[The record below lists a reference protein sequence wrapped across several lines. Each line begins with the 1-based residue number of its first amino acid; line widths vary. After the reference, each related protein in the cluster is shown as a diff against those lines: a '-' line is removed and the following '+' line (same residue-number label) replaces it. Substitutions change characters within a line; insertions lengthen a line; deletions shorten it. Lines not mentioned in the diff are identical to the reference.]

1 MKVFNKLS
9 FFIFNETERM
19 IAFRYIKSR
28 RVEGFISISAWFSLL
43 GIMLGVATLIVVMS
57 VMNGF
62 RTELVDRILGIN
74 GHLIIY
80 SKNERTIPN
89 YTKIINKILD
99 TPNVVAVTA
108 HLEGQAL
115 AKNKNSISGV
125 IIRGSNWSDLAA
137 KKLLWKSLSQ
147 STISNFKD
155 KQNIIMGYRLGQKLN
170 LKVGDFVSLI
180 SPNGMETAL
189 GVLPVNQNF
198 KVGGFFDM
206 GMYEYDNN
214 FIFIPWKKAELF
226 LSTSD
231 IAHGIEVFLKDQKL
245 TSYVNLQLQ
254 SKLNKN
260 LIVIDWKKRNSSFM
274 NALAVEKNVMFV
286 ILTLIILVA
295 AFNIISSMIMLVQ
308 TKKADIALM
317 RTMGASQYL
326 IIKVFMLTG
335 SIIGFLGTF
344 VGVLLGVFVSMN
356 IEKIR
361 QLITSIFGQELFSAE
376 IYFLSKLPSN
386 ININEVLIVI
396 CISIFL
402 TLLASIFP
410 AWKASKI
417 SPAEALRYE

>member
-1 MKVFNKLS
+1 
-9 FFIFNETERM
+9 M

-80 SKNERTIPN
+80 SKNERAIPN
-89 YTKIINKILD
+89 YTKIINRILD

-125 IIRGSNWSDLAA
+125 IIRGSKWSDLAA
-137 KKLLWKSLSQ
+137 KKLLWKSLNQ

-198 KVGGFFDM
+198 KIGGFFDM

-226 LSTSD
+226 LSTNN

-245 TSYVNLQLQ
+245 TSSVNLQLQ

-396 CISIFL
+396 CISIFH

>member
-1 MKVFNKLS
+1 
-9 FFIFNETERM
+9 M

-28 RVEGFISISAWFSLL
+28 RIEGFISISAWFSLL

-137 KKLLWKSLSQ
+137 KKLLWKSLNQ
-147 STISNFKD
+147 STISNFKN

-198 KVGGFFDM
+198 KIGGFFDM

-226 LSTSD
+226 LSTNNV
-231 IAHGIEVFLKDQKL
+231 AHGIEVFLKDQKL
-245 TSYVNLQLQ
+245 TSSVNLQLQ

-344 VGVLLGVFVSMN
+344 VGVLLGVLVSMN

-361 QLITSIFGQELFSAE
+361 QLITSMFGQELFSAE

>member
-1 MKVFNKLS
+1 
-9 FFIFNETERM
+9 M

-89 YTKIINKILD
+89 YTNIINNISD
-99 TPNVVAVTA
+99 TSNVVAVTA

-115 AKNKNSISGV
+115 AKNKNFISGV

-189 GVLPVNQNF
+189 GVLPFNQNF
-198 KVGGFFDM
+198 KIGGFFDM

-226 LSTSD
+226 LSTNN
-231 IAHGIEVFLKDQKL
+231 IAHGIEVFLKDQKF
-245 TSYVNLQLQ
+245 TSSVNLQLQ

-308 TKKADIALM
+308 TKKGDIALM

-361 QLITSIFGQELFSAE
+361 QLVTSIFGQELFSAE

-386 ININEVLIVI
+386 ININEVLTVI

>member
-1 MKVFNKLS
+1 
-9 FFIFNETERM
+9 M

-137 KKLLWKSLSQ
+137 KKLLWKSLNQ
-147 STISNFKD
+147 STISNFKN

-198 KVGGFFDM
+198 KIGGFFDM

-226 LSTSD
+226 LSTNNV
-231 IAHGIEVFLKDQKL
+231 AHGIEVFLKDQKL
-245 TSYVNLQLQ
+245 TSSVNLQLQ

-361 QLITSIFGQELFSAE
+361 QLITSMFGQELFSAE

>member
-1 MKVFNKLS
+1 
-9 FFIFNETERM
+9 M

-125 IIRGSNWSDLAA
+125 IIRGSKWSDLAA
-137 KKLLWKSLSQ
+137 KKLLWKSLNQ

-155 KQNIIMGYRLGQKLN
+155 KHNIIMGYRLGQKLN
-170 LKVGDFVSLI
+170 LKVGDYISLI

-189 GVLPVNQNF
+189 GVMPVNQNF

-226 LSTSD
+226 LSTNN

-245 TSYVNLQLQ
+245 TSSVNLQLQ

-361 QLITSIFGQELFSAE
+361 QLITSIFDQELFSAE

>member
-1 MKVFNKLS
+1 
-9 FFIFNETERM
+9 M
-19 IAFRYIKSR
+19 ISFRYIKSR

-125 IIRGSNWSDLAA
+125 IIRGSKWSDLAA
-137 KKLLWKSLSQ
+137 KKLLWKSLNQ

-155 KQNIIMGYRLGQKLN
+155 KHNIIMGYRLGQKLN
-170 LKVGDFVSLI
+170 LKVGDYISLI

-198 KVGGFFDM
+198 KIGGFFDM

-226 LSTSD
+226 LSTNN

-245 TSYVNLQLQ
+245 TSSVNLQLQ